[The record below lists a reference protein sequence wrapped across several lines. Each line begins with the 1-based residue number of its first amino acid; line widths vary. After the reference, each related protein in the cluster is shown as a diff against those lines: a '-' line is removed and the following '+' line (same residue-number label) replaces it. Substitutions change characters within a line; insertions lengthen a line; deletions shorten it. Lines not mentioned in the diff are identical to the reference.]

1 MQDNHFGSLIR
12 RRIIYLTIVGFFII
26 LVFQL
31 MSMQLLNRSAYEE
44 KSNENSIKTIVRN
57 PPRGIFFDRNL
68 NFLVGNKASFTLE
81 IVPDTYNKER
91 NEIIEKVIAVEA
103 DYINQI
109 LKKNKRYSKYLPR
122 KIKRNIQFNAVAW
135 LEENSDFIPGV
146 NYIVEMQ
153 RDYSFGVN
161 ASHVF
166 GYTKE
171 IDFKTLGEKKDIY
184 KMGDYI
190 GYNGVEKTYEN
201 FLRGNKGKDFYVVDS
216 RQKIIGKYESGNE
229 NIPALKGNDLV
240 LTIDRDAQIAAE
252 NSFHNMRGALVAIEP
267 STGEILALVS
277 APQYDLSKFASVTSN
292 EIWNEL
298 SRDTTKP
305 LFNRATMS
313 RNPPGSTF
321 KMMIAIAALEDKIIT
336 TSDYVTCGGGF
347 LFGDKFFKCTH
358 VHGKVNVV
366 SAIERSCNTFFYQL
380 MLKIGIERLS
390 KYGKMFGFG
399 RKTNIDIGEESS
411 GILPN
416 KAYYDRVYGKGK
428 WTRGYL
434 VSLGIGQGEL
444 ITTPLQL
451 AQYTSLLANF
461 GVTKSPHLVKGYIE
475 NETNN
480 YIPFEFEELRAS
492 ISKET
497 FDIVREGMYKVVNGN
512 GTATLIRLKDIK
524 IAGKTGTAQNPHGE
538 DHALFIGFA
547 PFENPQIAVAVIV
560 ENIGYGS
567 TYAAPIVKKVIEAYL
582 NKHEYNAGELLSNNL

>member
-81 IVPDTYNKER
+81 IIPDTYNKER

>member
-81 IVPDTYNKER
+81 IIPDTYNKER
-91 NEIIEKVIAVEA
+91 NEIIEKVIAVES

>member
-1 MQDNHFGSLIR
+1 MQDDNFGSLIR

-81 IVPDTYNKER
+81 IIPDTYNIER
-91 NEIIEKVIAVEA
+91 NEIIEKVIAVEPG
-103 DYINQI
+103 YINRI
-109 LKKNKRYSKYLPR
+109 LKKNKKYSKYLPR

-171 IDFKTLGEKKDIY
+171 IDVKTLVEKKDIY

-190 GYNGVEKTYEN
+190 GYNGVEKTYEK
-201 FLRGNKGKDFYVVDS
+201 FLRGKKGEDLFVVDS
-216 RQKIIGKYESGNE
+216 RQKIIGKYESGNY
-229 NIPALKGNDLV
+229 NINPLKGNDLV

-252 NSFHNMRGALVAIEP
+252 NSFHDMRGALVAIEP

-277 APQYDLSKFASVTSN
+277 APQYDLSKFASITSN

-298 SRDTTKP
+298 RRDTTKP

-336 TSDYVTCGGGF
+336 TSDYITCGGGF
-347 LFGDKFFKCTH
+347 LFGNKYFKCTH

-366 SAIERSCNTFFYQL
+366 SAIEKSCNTFFFQL
-380 MLKIGIERLS
+380 MLKIGVERLS

-411 GILPN
+411 GILPD

-428 WTRGYL
+428 WTDGYL

-451 AQYTSLLANF
+451 AQYTSLIANY
-461 GVTKSPHLVKGYIE
+461 GVTKTPHLVKGYVE

-480 YIPFEFEELRAS
+480 YIPFEFDEVRAN
-492 ISKET
+492 ISRET

-512 GTATLIRLKDIK
+512 GTATLIRSKDIK
-524 IAGKTGTAQNPHGE
+524 IAGKTGTAQNPHGK

-567 TYAAPIVKKVIEAYL
+567 TYAAPIVKRVIEAYL
-582 NKHEYNAGELLSNNL
+582 NKPEYKTGELLSNN

>member
-81 IVPDTYNKER
+81 IIPDTYNKER

-103 DYINQI
+103 DYITQI

>member
-1 MQDNHFGSLIR
+1 MQDDHFGSLIR

-81 IVPDTYNKER
+81 IIPDTYNKER

-229 NIPALKGNDLV
+229 NILALKGNDLV

-252 NSFHNMRGALVAIEP
+252 NSFHNTRGALVAIEP